1 MVILPYKFT
10 EQKMGESERYMDRQ
24 LRKIRLGDDNNS
36 LIALIAI
43 NAVMFVSFGL
53 IQVIYY
59 ISQSTS
65 TAFQYEILRWFIVP
79 AKLSSLATKPWT
91 VFSYMFI
98 HVGFIYTVINMV
110 WLWVFGSIF
119 QGLAGNS
126 KIIPVYI
133 YGGIAGA
140 IFFVAASYA
149 FPNLRPEVEYSFMF
163 GGNAGIMAIALATT
177 TLAPDYRLF
186 RMLNGGIPLWI
197 LTIIYIII
205 DLTGGGEASN
215 HIAHLG
221 GGLVG
226 FLFIVSLRKGYD
238 WSLWMNKIYNW
249 LSNLFNPDK
258 PVIQKQKIKE
268 KVFYNTGGQ
277 KPFVKRPV
285 ITQQRIDE
293 ILDKINQKGYNHL
306 SEEEKTI
313 LEKARETDF

>member
-1 MVILPYKFT
+1 
-10 EQKMGESERYMDRQ
+10 MGESERYMDRQ
-24 LRKIRLGDDNNS
+24 LRKIRLGDDDNS
-36 LIALIAI
+36 LMALIAI
-43 NAVMFVSFGL
+43 NAVIFVSFGL

-79 AKLSSLATKPWT
+79 AKLTSLASKPWT
-91 VFSYMFI
+91 VLSYMFV
-98 HVGFIYTVINMV
+98 HVGFIYTVINLV
-110 WLWVFGSIF
+110 WLWAFGSIF

-149 FPNLRPEVEYSFMF
+149 FPNLRNQVDYSFMF

-205 DLTGGGEASN
+205 DFTGSGEASN

-221 GGLVG
+221 GGLIG

-249 LSNLFNPDK
+249 MSNLFNPDK

-277 KPFVKRPV
+277 KPFIKRPV

-293 ILDKINQKGYNHL
+293 ILDKINQKGFSHL

>member
-1 MVILPYKFT
+1 
-10 EQKMGESERYMDRQ
+10 MGESERYMDRRF
-24 LRKIRLGDDNNS
+24 RKIRLGDDNNA
-36 LIALIAI
+36 LMALIAI
-43 NAVMFVSFGL
+43 NAIIFVCFGL

-59 ISQSTS
+59 ISQSSS
-65 TAFQYEILRWFIVP
+65 TAFQYEILRWVIVP
-79 AKLSSLATKPWT
+79 AKLTFLASKPWT
-91 VFSYMFI
+91 VLSYMFV

-119 QGLAGNS
+119 QDLSGNS

-140 IFFVAASYA
+140 VFFIATSYA
-149 FPNLRPEVEYSFMF
+149 FPNLRSQVEYSFMF
-163 GGNAGIMAIALATT
+163 GGNAGIMAVALATT

-197 LTIIYIII
+197 LTILYIII
-205 DLTGGGEASN
+205 DFTGSGEASN
-215 HIAHLG
+215 HLAHLG
-221 GGLVG
+221 GGLIG

-238 WSLWMNKIYNW
+238 WSLWMNQLYNW
-249 LSNLFNPDK
+249 FVNLFNPDK
-258 PVIQKQKIKE
+258 PVQQKQNIKE

-277 KPFVKRPV
+277 KPFIKRPV

-293 ILDKINQKGYNHL
+293 ILDKINQKGFNYL

-313 LEKARETDF
+313 LEKASETDF